1 MNINDFVSNQTAA
14 NYLGNNASSQ
24 STARVSTAA
33 AAGLQ
38 KAEKRIQTQVDTT
51 SSQLSSFGKLKSAVS
66 DTQIAARALGSL
78 SSTATPA
85 AEKTAANSFVSAFNS
100 AITASKATAAVP
112 GETNAAASSA
122 GRVNKD
128 FLRTIGADTAT
139 IDSLKKVGFSM
150 NASGSLVLDA
160 KKFDAA
166 QKADPAAVRA
176 TLTKIGQQVDKT
188 AAQELSTSGNV
199 GVSLSSLNQ
208 RAALLKSQQSAL
220 TSLGQSTTSS
230 QSSTSS
236 NAFNYGLSAYQNS

>member
-14 NYLGNNASSQ
+14 SYLGNNASSQ
-24 STARVSTAA
+24 SAARVSTAT

-66 DTQIAARALGSL
+66 DAQIAARGLGGLTGTTTS
-78 SSTATPA
+78 A
-85 AEKTAANSFVSAFNS
+85 AEKTAANTFVSAFNS
-100 AITASKATAAVP
+100 AINASKTTAAVP
-112 GETNAAASSA
+112 GETYAATSSA
-122 GRVNKD
+122 GRVNRD
-128 FLRTIGADTAT
+128 LTRAINTNTAT
-139 IDSLKKVGFSM
+139 MDALKKIGFSM

-188 AAQELSTSGNV
+188 ATQELSTSGNV
-199 GVSLSSLNQ
+199 GASLSSLNQ
-208 RAALLKSQQSAL
+208 RAAVLKSQQSAL
-220 TSLGQSTTSS
+220 TSLGQSATPS
-230 QSSTSS
+230 QSTTGS
-236 NAFNYGLSAYQNS
+236 AFNFRLNAYA